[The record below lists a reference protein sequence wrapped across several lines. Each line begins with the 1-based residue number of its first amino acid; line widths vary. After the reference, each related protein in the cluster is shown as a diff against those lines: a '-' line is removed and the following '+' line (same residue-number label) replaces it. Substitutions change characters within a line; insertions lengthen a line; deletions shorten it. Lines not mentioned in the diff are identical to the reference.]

1 MRRVIRTHTPESE
14 WFLPRTMSIKNSLGQ
29 YSRKSYS
36 RTERQEHGEG
46 DVLVRTVN
54 TKNKLE

>member
-36 RTERQEHGEG
+36 RTERLEHEEG
-46 DVLVRTVN
+46 DGLIREVN
-54 TKNKLE
+54 TINKLE